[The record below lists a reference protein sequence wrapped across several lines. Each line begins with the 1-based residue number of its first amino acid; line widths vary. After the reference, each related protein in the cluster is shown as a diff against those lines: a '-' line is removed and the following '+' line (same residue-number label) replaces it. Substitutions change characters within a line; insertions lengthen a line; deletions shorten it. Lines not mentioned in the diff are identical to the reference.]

1 MNCVHQKDYW
11 EEVCSRCDGDMQCKV
26 PYPQTTEFFVAMVP
40 PTATH
45 QEKQVNWN
53 TKTFYEPAEL
63 KAARSKLVAYLGQHV
78 PNQKYTGGIRL
89 ITKWCFPIT
98 GKHKD
103 GEYRITKPDTD
114 NLQKLLKDVC
124 TDLGYWTDDAL
135 VASEITE
142 KFWAK
147 IPGIYIR
154 IEEL

>member
-1 MNCVHQKDYW
+1 M
-11 EEVCSRCDGDMQCKV
+11 
-26 PYPQTTEFFVAMVP
+26 TTEFFVAMVP
-40 PTATH
+40 PTTTH

-98 GKHKD
+98 GKHQD
-103 GEYRITKPDTD
+103 GEYKITRPDTD
-114 NLQKLLKDVC
+114 NLQKLLKDVM
-124 TDLGYWTDDAL
+124 TDLGYWTDDSL

-147 IPGIYIR
+147 VPGIYIR
-154 IEEL
+154 IEELI